1 MAGAAK
7 SGVSKVGSINEASGT
22 IIESD

>member
-1 MAGAAK
+1 MAGTAK